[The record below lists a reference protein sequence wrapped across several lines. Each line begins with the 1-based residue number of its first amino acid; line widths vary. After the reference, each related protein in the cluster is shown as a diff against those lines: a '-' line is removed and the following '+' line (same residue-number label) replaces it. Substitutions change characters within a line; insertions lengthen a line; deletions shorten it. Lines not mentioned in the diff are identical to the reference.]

1 MHLNC
6 FWNLLECPI
15 FWARFTGL
23 RLRNFSSPNSFVFS
37 FPFFFFA
44 QVAKRGMWEN
54 DRSVKNSLAKAR
66 DKAGGRGEF
75 ISTFGGSGGGFRRSS
90 QNWEAIF
97 FLPPGPFCG
106 KTRKNKILAGGSSR
120 TDGKKKQTSV
130 SQRMSDFFS

>member
-44 QVAKRGMWEN
+44 QVAKSGMWEN
-54 DRSVKNSLAKAR
+54 DSSVKNSLAKAR
-66 DKAGGRGEF
+66 QGGRAGGGNLFLLSEVAAVVA
-75 ISTFGGSGGGFRRSS
+75 TGGAPKIERRFFPPLSRS
-90 QNWEAIF
+90 VLWENA
-97 FLPPGPFCG
+97 
-106 KTRKNKILAGGSSR
+106 
-120 TDGKKKQTSV
+120 KK
-130 SQRMSDFFS
+130 